1 MAKEYYENHV
11 EEKDKEVVKL
21 IRSEIIFPK
30 AAGKSFREALEPL
43 VKFYSGKITR
53 VQTMPESN
61 CRWEIEW
68 SNQTDYEFF
77 ANKIK
82 SIGGVSSG

>member
-1 MAKEYYENHV
+1 
-11 EEKDKEVVKL
+11 L
-21 IRSEIIFPK
+21 IRSEIIFSK
-30 AAGKSFREALEPL
+30 DASKSYREALARL
-43 VKFYSGKITR
+43 VKFCNGKITR

-77 ANKIK
+77 ANKIN